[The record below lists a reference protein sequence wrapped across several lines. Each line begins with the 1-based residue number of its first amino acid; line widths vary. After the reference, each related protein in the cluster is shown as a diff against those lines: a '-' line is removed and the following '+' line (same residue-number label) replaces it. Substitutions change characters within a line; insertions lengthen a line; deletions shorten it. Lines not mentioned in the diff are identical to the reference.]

1 MANAK
6 EQFGLSEKPTIT
18 GIVERENES
27 HPADAYSAQLEAELN
42 KPAPA
47 RKKAVNKSV
56 DAYKLTVRGNTRKG
70 ETMQAYSVEFV
81 MPMCDEETIQYHAQ
95 RFVVAEL
102 AKKGEL
108 YDGVITRSIDEIEET
123 TVELTFIGKD
133 IFTLTK
139 DEIMLACDYY
149 GVRGCS
155 YTNPS
160 LRALQREFYKNYKLK
175 TDSSLQDQFTA
186 REFIT
191 AVGKVLDYKKLPK
204 VVLEA

>member
-1 MANAK
+1 
-6 EQFGLSEKPTIT
+6 
-18 GIVERENES
+18 
-27 HPADAYSAQLEAELN
+27 
-42 KPAPA
+42 
-47 RKKAVNKSV
+47 
-56 DAYKLTVRGNTRKG
+56 
-70 ETMQAYSVEFV
+70 
-81 MPMCDEETIQYHAQ
+81 
-95 RFVVAEL
+95 
-102 AKKGEL
+102 
-108 YDGVITRSIDEIEET
+108 
-123 TVELTFIGKD
+123 LTFIGKD

-175 TDSSLQDQFTA
+175 TDPSLQDQFTS